1 MVGQVVH
8 GEAPKAGGFGINCE
22 LNGAAELICCVI
34 VGLPYFCNLSSKC
47 VRCEPHSFMTGSAG
61 PGPSP
66 RL

>member
-22 LNGAAELICCVI
+22 LNGAAELICCVHR
-34 VGLPYFCNLSSKC
+34 NKHRLSSKC

-61 PGPSP
+61 PSP